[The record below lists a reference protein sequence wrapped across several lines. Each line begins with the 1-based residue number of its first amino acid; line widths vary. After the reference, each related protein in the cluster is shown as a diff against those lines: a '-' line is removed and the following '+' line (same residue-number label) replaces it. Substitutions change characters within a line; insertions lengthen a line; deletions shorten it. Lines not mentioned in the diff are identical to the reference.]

1 MKKFL
6 ILFGCLFLITGC
18 EKNELI
24 GEYVADGTQDILI
37 TLEEPKGDIEPY
49 KLELKDDKTFVLEVL
64 EDTITGKYQVDEKK
78 VTMQQDDGTVWA
90 CDIDEDNNL
99 NCDLYASQFVK
110 QK

>member
-18 EKNELI
+18 KKNELI

-37 TLEEPKGDIEPY
+37 TEDGPKENVEAY

-64 EDTITGKYQVDEKK
+64 EDIITGKYQVDEKK
-78 VTMQQDDGTVWA
+78 VTMQQDDGTVWS
-90 CDIDEDNNL
+90 CDIKEDNL